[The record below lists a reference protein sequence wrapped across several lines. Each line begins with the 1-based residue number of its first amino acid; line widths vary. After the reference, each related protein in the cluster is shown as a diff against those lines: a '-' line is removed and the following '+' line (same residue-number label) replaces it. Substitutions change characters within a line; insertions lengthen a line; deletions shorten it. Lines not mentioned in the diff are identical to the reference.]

1 MKENGIKILI
11 TGAIAAAA
19 AYFDVMLLPL
29 VVLCTVMACDYI
41 TGVIGA
47 WHKGEL
53 SSRVGWYGIVKKVC
67 YLFAVAVG
75 MVVDYVCMSA
85 LMQIHIDIGAV
96 HLFGML
102 VIVWLILN
110 ELLSILENL
119 DEIGVP
125 LPGWLKVIVDRLVNN
140 IDETEKLGIEEEDTD
155 GDNDDDFSV

>member
-1 MKENGIKILI
+1 MKENGIKILV
-11 TGAIAAAA
+11 TGALATVA
-19 AYFDVMLLPL
+19 AYFNVLLLPL
-29 VVLCTVMACDYI
+29 VVLCAVMAFDYI
-41 TGVIGA
+41 TGVVGA

-75 MVVDYVCMSA
+75 MVVDYVCISA
-85 LMQIHIDIGAV
+85 LAQVHVDVGAV

-119 DEIGVP
+119 DKIGVP
-125 LPGWLKVIVDRLVNN
+125 LPQWLKIIVD
-140 IDETEKLGIEEEDTD
+140 KLLNKVDNSAKLKEGEEDESTI
-155 GDNDDDFSV
+155 

>member
-1 MKENGIKILI
+1 MKENGIKLLI
-11 TGAIAAAA
+11 TGAIAAAV
-19 AYFDVMLLPL
+19 AYFNVLLIPII
-29 VVLCTVMACDYI
+29 VLCVVMAFDYI

-53 SSRVGWYGIVKKVC
+53 SSRAGWYGIVKKVC

-75 MVVDYVCMSA
+75 MVVDYVCISA
-85 LMQIHIDIGAV
+85 LAQVHVDVGAV

-119 DEIGVP
+119 DKIGVP
-125 LPGWLKVIVDRLVNN
+125 LPKWLKIIVD
-140 IDETEKLGIEEEDTD
+140 KLLNKVDNSAKLKEGEEDESTI
-155 GDNDDDFSV
+155 

>member
-1 MKENGIKILI
+1 MKENGIKLLI
-11 TGAIAAAA
+11 TGAIAAAT
-19 AYFDVMLLPL
+19 AYLNVLLLPL
-29 VVLCTVMACDYI
+29 VVLCAVMACDYI

-53 SSRVGWYGIVKKVC
+53 SSRIGWYGIIKKVC

-75 MVVDYVCMSA
+75 MAVDYVCISA
-85 LMQIHIDIGAV
+85 LAQVHVDVGAV

-119 DEIGVP
+119 DKIGVP
-125 LPGWLKVIVDRLVNN
+125 LPKWLKIIVDKLLNKVDNSAKLKEGED
-140 IDETEKLGIEEEDTD
+140 DESAI
-155 GDNDDDFSV
+155 

>member
-11 TGAIAAAA
+11 TGALAAFA
-19 AYFDVMLLPL
+19 AYFNVLLFPL
-29 VVLCTVMACDYI
+29 VVLCAVMATDYI
-41 TGVIGA
+41 TGVVGA

-75 MVVDYVCMSA
+75 MVVDYVCISA
-85 LMQIHIDIGAV
+85 LAQVHVDVGAV

-119 DEIGVP
+119 DKIGVP
-125 LPGWLKVIVDRLVNN
+125 LPKWLKVIVDKLLNK
-140 IDETEKLGIEEEDTD
+140 IDDSAKIEV
-155 GDNDDDFSV
+155 GDDNEGTV

>member
-11 TGAIAAAA
+11 SGAIAAAI
-19 AYFDVMLLPL
+19 AYFNVLLIPIVMLC
-29 VVLCTVMACDYI
+29 VVMAFDYI

-47 WHKGEL
+47 WHRGEL

-75 MVVDYVCMSA
+75 MVVDYVCISA
-85 LMQIHIDIGAV
+85 LSQIHVDVGAV
-96 HLFGML
+96 HIFGML

-119 DEIGVP
+119 DKIGVP
-125 LPGWLKVIVDRLVNN
+125 LPKWLKVVVDRLVSK
-140 IDETEKLGIEEEDTD
+140 IDTSSKLGNESEK
-155 GDNDDDFSV
+155 